1 MKIRKQADK
10 WPHARESELGNRGNF
25 CSWNPESWRS
35 GIRNSAQGR
44 GNLAHDCNPKSK
56 FHWQRIWNPE
66 CTSYNPESKTVV
78 DSLTEYDFFGEGK
91 GGGGVGAPTPRS
103 NVWACA
109 KNCVGIAT
117 FDLEKLHTCGYVFL
131 RARTGKFCLYF
142 KKVHWRWIGRIRGT
156 YNMKCK
162 YE

>member
-78 DSLTEYDFFGEGK
+78 DSLTGYDFFGEGK
-91 GGGGVGAPTPRS
+91 GGWGLPHRGQTSEHARRIAWGSLRS
-103 NVWACA
+103 IWKSYTHV
-109 KNCVGIAT
+109 AT
-117 FDLEKLHTCGYVFL
+117 SSCGQELGNFVCISRKF
-131 RARTGKFCLYF
+131 TGD
-142 KKVHWRWIGRIRGT
+142 
-156 YNMKCK
+156 
-162 YE
+162 E